1 MDCIRKNF
9 NVRLHT
15 GTMVTVPV
23 FDTKEMIIS
32 ILTDKT
38 LMTDKNFAE
47 GYNVHS
53 SDVDPNKTCNEKYGE
68 VHTGDARIPAR
79 SRYCQNDQGIKAMLV
94 TLIVFGDKLHTD
106 LHGALALPPV
116 IFTLT
121 LFNQSA
127 CNNTNFWRIAYIP
140 NLSYGKSTAYKT
152 KTRHKMQDE
161 HTCLSCAFQ
170 SLRKISE
177 EGGFDLVVLGEQ
189 VRVRVWIHFF
199 IGDMEGNKKWLGQY
213 PGNREGVQ

>member
-1 MDCIRKNF
+1 
-9 NVRLHT
+9 
-15 GTMVTVPV
+15 MVTVPV

-47 GYNVHS
+47 GYNVLS
-53 SDVDPNKTCNEKYGE
+53 GDVDPNKTCNEKYGE
-68 VHTGDARIPAR
+68 VHTGDAWIPAR
-79 SRYCQNDQGIKAMLV
+79 NGYCQNDQGIKTMPVA
-94 TLIVFGDKLHTD
+94 LIVFGDKSHTD
-106 LHGALALPPV
+106 LHGALALTPV

-121 LFNQSA
+121 LFNWSA
-127 CNNTNFWRIAYIP
+127 CNNTNFWRLITYIP
-140 NLSYGKSTAYKT
+140 NLSYGKGTVDKT
-152 KTRHKMQDE
+152 EMQHKMQDE

-170 SLRKISE
+170 SLQKKSE

-199 IGDMEGNKKWLGQY
+199 IGDTEGNNK
-213 PGNREGVQ
+213 